1 MNKDHHDLNDVHRVL
16 VDIRDRLDTIS
27 RQTGRLQ
34 DLSGKQ
40 LAEQVGQTAILKSI
54 DSKLPPPRD
63 IGTDGGDVKL
73 TEGKTL

>member
-54 DSKLPPPRD
+54 DSKLPTPPD
-63 IGTDGGDVKL
+63 IGTDAGGITL
-73 TEGKTL
+73 TGEKP